1 MTTLKAIAYVIG
13 IALLLFVIAS
23 VFDIFIAVWKGRFY
37 TSVTFIVL
45 FGVAGVFASVF
56 GYIKGIELFQVK
68 DEKARWTLLLT
79 EIGVGAIFWFLL
91 SPLEGGDYAPVMKSF
106 GLMLGMTSFI
116 FLYGKPGF

>member
-13 IALLLFVIAS
+13 IALLLFIIAS

>member
-13 IALLLFVIAS
+13 IALLIFIIAS
-23 VFDIFIAVWKGRFY
+23 FFDIFIAVWKGRFY

-45 FGVAGVFASVF
+45 FGVAGVFASVL
-56 GYIKGIELFQVK
+56 GYIKGIEMFQVK

-79 EIGVGAIFWFLL
+79 EIGLGAIFWFLL
-91 SPLEGGDYAPVMKSF
+91 SPIEGGEYAPVMRSF
-106 GLMLGMTSFI
+106 GLMLGLTSFV